1 MAWSL
6 YYLNKHGVTI
16 ETETADEVIISRDC
30 IGLVLLYLSGNPCIR
45 PESWTSQSLSI
56 PLIYTSST
64 NIVILLYFLFRDG
77 KLANPYAS
85 EDAFE
90 ILNDNGVV
98 FMNMEPV
105 P

>member
-1 MAWSL
+1 MHQARVVDFAKSL
-6 YYLNKHGVTI
+6 NP
-16 ETETADEVIISRDC
+16 AD
-30 IGLVLLYLSGNPCIR
+30 LYELDQY
-45 PESWTSQSLSI
+45 W
-56 PLIYTSST
+56 
-64 NIVILLYFLFRDG
+64 ILLYFLFRDG